1 MSSERGKG
9 GRDPVRSRRFSRMS
23 GRRDAYESDSKQP
36 DIEGGESRSDPPRH
50 LRGLRASELPSPG
63 KRRKNRL
70 LPGFGLSLGI
80 TSTYLSLMVVIP
92 LALVFLRAASLG
104 PAELKEAV
112 LAPRALSA
120 FRLSFYTAFIAAAV
134 NAVLGLI
141 VAWVLER
148 YRFPGRKLLDG
159 LIDLPFALPTAVAGI
174 ALTTLFAKEGWIGRY
189 LEAAGIHVAYTP
201 LGVVVALFFIGLP
214 FVVRTVQPVLRE
226 LDPAIEEAAASLGAS
241 RWTTLR
247 RVLWP
252 ELAPAVL
259 TGFTLALARALGE
272 YGSVIFIAGN
282 VPMRSE
288 IVPLLVVI
296 QLEQYDYAAAAAIA
310 AVFLLASF
318 SLLLAINILSA
329 RTRRGFSL
337 G

>member
-1 MSSERGKG
+1 MKNSVRRERAN
-9 GRDPVRSRRFSRMS
+9 D
-23 GRRDAYESDSKQP
+23 D
-36 DIEGGESRSDPPRH
+36 EGQGNTPEPR
-50 LRGLRASELPSPG
+50 
-63 KRRKNRL
+63 RRKGRL

-80 TSTYLSLMVVIP
+80 TSTYLSLMVVLP

-104 PAELKEAV
+104 PVELREAV
-112 LAPRALSA
+112 LAPRALAA
-120 FRLSFYTAFIAAAV
+120 FRLSFYAAFVAAAV

-148 YRFPGRKLLDG
+148 YRFPGRKPLDA

-174 ALTTLFAKEGWIGRY
+174 ALTTLFAKDGWIGRY
-189 LEAAGIHVAYTP
+189 LEAAGIQVAYTP
-201 LGVVVALFFIGLP
+201 LGVIVALFFIGLP

-288 IVPLLVVI
+288 ITPLLVVI
-296 QLEQYDYAAAAAIA
+296 QLEQYDYAAASAIA
-310 AVFLLASF
+310 AVFLLTSF
-318 SLLLAINILSA
+318 ALLFAINILSA